1 MAYISTLPATNT
13 PNNSYFSDTLNMKI
27 SPKQNG
33 SSATAAHT
41 STKMTNIPNPFND
54 SMDQFDFSHKVN
66 GNSSMQIKENAFS
79 EMMALSMNV
88 EKLDG
93 VLNHINTTPSNPF
106 VSNNNNQNHS
116 NQETSSS
123 FANNTNN
130 NNLNELDLTK
140 KRMDLS
146 INAVNF
152 PSSLVWDNIEC
163 ESNKAFQLNNDQ
175 SNKNNSKT
183 GAKKEIPIDLLKDVA
198 KAAFNEFNNIN
209 YRNNEFYN
217 KISAVD
223 CVGNDFE
230 NGRIILK

>member
-13 PNNSYFSDTLNMKI
+13 PNNSCFNDAFNMKI

-33 SSATAAHT
+33 STAA
-41 STKMTNIPNPFND
+41 STITNIPNPFND
-54 SMDQFDFSHKVN
+54 TMDQFEFSNKIN
-66 GNSSMQIKENAFS
+66 GNTSMQMKENAFS

-106 VSNNNNQNHS
+106 VSNSNNN

-123 FANNTNN
+123 FASNN

-146 INAVNF
+146 INATNF
-152 PSSLVWDNIEC
+152 SSIWDIEC
-163 ESNKAFQLNNDQ
+163 ESNKAFQINNDQ
-175 SNKNNSKT
+175 SNKANSKT
-183 GAKKEIPIDLLKDVA
+183 DGKKEIPIDLLKDVA